1 MFAFE
6 RLPLNFVE
14 LRFAFDKLET
24 LQLTD
29 KL

>member
-14 LRFAFDKLET
+14 LRFAFDKLCN
-24 LQLTD
+24 
-29 KL
+29 